1 MTAYESQ
8 KSKVKKG
15 NPVWIGILAVL
26 HMQVKCGIAQLK
38 RLDFVQWG
46 KAIAPKV
53 STSF

>member
-1 MTAYESQ
+1 MKVKSQ

-15 NPVWIGILAVL
+15 NSVWLGILAVP

-46 KAIAPKV
+46 KAIALKT